1 MLLVLSEEID
11 ISTDKFMEWCE
22 YHNKDVIRLNVSR
35 ESINNLCLVKITDDN
50 IDIQFDFKGVKVNL
64 NDIESIWFRRG
75 ELKHLS
81 EIQIAQYL
89 NFNIENKP
97 ISDFFEYESKTLDEF
112 ILTQLKTKLS
122 LGDPERYN

>member
-97 ISDFFEYESKTLDEF
+97 ISDFLNMKVKHWTNS
-112 ILTQLKTKLS
+112 S
-122 LGDPERYN
+122 